1 MSAALSKGE
10 TSYLDDH
17 TDKDKT
23 LVFALRI
30 DTSPPE
36 LESPD
41 PVLGSSQSAP
51 ILRVQRLIQLI
62 DAFEQVLLSAN
73 NEELLILR
81 LKQADTDGKID

>member
-17 TDKDKT
+17 TDKDEP

-30 DTSPPE
+30 GTSPPE

-51 ILRVQRLIQLI
+51 TLRVQRLIQFI

>member
-17 TDKDKT
+17 TDKDET

-36 LESPD
+36 LESPH

-51 ILRVQRLIQLI
+51 ILRVQRLIQFI